1 MVGVGAGAAGAGVA
15 KVSGEGDMGVRPRLA
30 LTSPIPLSPSHTHS
44 FSQVFRSTYAEGGIT
59 AMFAGAPARVAWLLP
74 FTTVYLQA
82 YELLKKRVAASKKD
96 KHGVQVHTQVQAR
109 Q

>member
-1 MVGVGAGAAGAGVA
+1 
-15 KVSGEGDMGVRPRLA
+15 
-30 LTSPIPLSPSHTHS
+30 
-44 FSQVFRSTYAEGGIT
+44 
-59 AMFAGAPARVAWLLP
+59 MFAGAPARVAWLLP

-96 KHGVQVHTQVQAR
+96 KHVVQVHTQGQAW